1 MSVLPDRFLNKK
13 HPHSAANATSYVSRQ
28 VPLNVQKAPAS
39 TTINFRIG
47 TQPNT
52 FVDPSASF
60 LRWKVTN
67 KSTTCDFTLGSAGA
81 PALFETINLLNSG
94 SQLSHYQNY
103 GVFRSMKNCVNAT
116 ADWTNGPGAIM
127 QGTGPALSD
136 NVGRS
141 GETIVKSTATVQSSR
156 VFIDPICNHTSLF
169 NCGKMISLDTIDNL
183 DLRYTIGDYTYG
195 GAWSSEVD
203 GGAADGGTLGAAA
216 LAGLNDQS
224 IEFSDFE
231 LCLACVQLD
240 SGTASQ
246 LRAAHPDGNICY
258 ECRGIGRVASTIPAG
273 VSAHNVNLGLG
284 YSSLMA
290 LNAVQ
295 LPLKKGAAQT
305 DSIARVSDHNNSTFV
320 KNFLSKH
327 IFLLDGAPVE
337 NLRHI
342 KGDPAEIA
350 AFQQIATGNFHKF
363 SGAVIDGSSSLA
375 ALSNDTESLAV
386 LSGKKGYVLS
396 QELCIY
402 KQKAGHWADSE
413 MSVMCE
419 GRGTLASSTQLNLE
433 FGPNSGA
440 EVQLE
445 VFPEY
450 RQLIV
455 LDNNTK
461 TYRVSQ

>member
-1 MSVLPDRFLNKK
+1 
-13 HPHSAANATSYVSRQ
+13 
-28 VPLNVQKAPAS
+28 
-39 TTINFRIG
+39 
-47 TQPNT
+47 
-52 FVDPSASF
+52 
-60 LRWKVTN
+60 
-67 KSTTCDFTLGSAGA
+67 
-81 PALFETINLLNSG
+81 
-94 SQLSHYQNY
+94 
-103 GVFRSMKNCVNAT
+103 
-116 ADWTNGPGAIM
+116 
-127 QGTGPALSD
+127 
-136 NVGRS
+136 
-141 GETIVKSTATVQSSR
+141 
-156 VFIDPICNHTSLF
+156 
-169 NCGKMISLDTIDNL
+169 
-183 DLRYTIGDYTYG
+183 
-195 GAWSSEVD
+195 
-203 GGAADGGTLGAAA
+203 
-216 LAGLNDQS
+216 
-224 IEFSDFE
+224 
-231 LCLACVQLD
+231 
-240 SGTASQ
+240 
-246 LRAAHPDGNICY
+246 
-258 ECRGIGRVASTIPAG
+258 
-273 VSAHNVNLGLG
+273 
-284 YSSLMA
+284 MA

>member
-13 HPHSAANATSYVSRQ
+13 HPHSAANATSFVSRQ

-67 KSTTCDFTLGSAGA
+67 NSTTCDFTLGSAGA

-116 ADWTNGPGAIM
+116 ADWLEGPGGIM
-127 QGTGPALSD
+127 QGTSPATPTD
-136 NVGRS
+136 VGRK
-141 GETIVKSTATVQSSR
+141 GETIAKNTSR
-156 VFIDPICNHTSLF
+156 VFVDPICNHTSLF
-169 NCGKMISLDTIDNL
+169 NCGKMLSLDTIDNL

-195 GAWSSEVD
+195 GSWYSDTASDLTALGDSS
-203 GGAADGGTLGAAA
+203 L
-216 LAGLNDQS
+216 
-224 IEFSDFE
+224 EFSDFE
-231 LCLACVQLD
+231 LVLACVQLD

-320 KNFLSKH
+320 KNFLTKH

-363 SGAVIDGSSSLA
+363 SGAIMDGTDAVA
-375 ALSNDTESLAV
+375 ALSNDAETGSA
-386 LSGKKGYVLS
+386 LSGMKGYVLS

-433 FGPNSGA
+433 FAPNSGA